1 MASSSGTRCSS
12 APDPSSGPSYER
24 GAARSA
30 LAVCSTGVARARTY
44 NPQSAVGSLDTS
56 AKLIACIA
64 VVVII
69 LSACRGSVGLVT
81 ATTITFPAD
90 GRRRRGRVLRGGR
103 RTFSSVQFSSVQF
116 TDLPG
121 TSAAAPRACIHAMH
135 AYLSAQ
141 VSHWRFVWAKK
152 GLLYELIDSDT
163 HLNRRVCTRVDW
175 RRGRRAS
182 ADHRSARRSL
192 PARTVE
198 DQAGHPP
205 PPPGAPP
212 TASRIVSRP
221 YTTSPP
227 R

>member
-12 APDPSSGPSYER
+12 ASDPSSGPSYER

-90 GRRRRGRVLRGGR
+90 GRRRRGLVLRGGR
-103 RTFSSVQFSSVQF
+103 RTGSS
-116 TDLPG
+116 TTGGYIAG
-121 TSAAAPRACIHAMH
+121 TKRSFVAIAHFLARAP
-135 AYLSAQ
+135 
-141 VSHWRFVWAKK
+141 SHQP
-152 GLLYELIDSDT
+152 
-163 HLNRRVCTRVDW
+163 
-175 RRGRRAS
+175 
-182 ADHRSARRSL
+182 ADHKLGWPGQFVGGRH
-192 PARTVE
+192 
-198 DQAGHPP
+198 D
-205 PPPGAPP
+205 GAP
-212 TASRIVSRP
+212 TNRIGQP
-221 YTTSPP
+221 WTCCTQP
-227 R
+227 